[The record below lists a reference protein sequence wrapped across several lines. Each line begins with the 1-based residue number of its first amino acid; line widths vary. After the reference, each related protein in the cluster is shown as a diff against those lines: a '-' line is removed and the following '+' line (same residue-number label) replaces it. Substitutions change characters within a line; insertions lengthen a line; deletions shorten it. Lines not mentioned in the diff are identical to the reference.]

1 MPTLANSKASFSG
14 EHLHLRMRCAEV
26 KVSTSGYRAEIR
38 SERTHNYMLA
48 NGLFRD
54 QWLHLPIVKR
64 RSAMNVY
71 IANALVNMSTC

>member
-1 MPTLANSKASFSG
+1 MATLANSKALFSD
-14 EHLHLRMRCAEV
+14 ERLHLRIHCAAV
-26 KVSTSGYRAEIR
+26 KVTTSSYSAEIQ

-48 NGLFRD
+48 NALFRD

>member
-1 MPTLANSKASFSG
+1 MATLANSKALFSD
-14 EHLHLRMRCAEV
+14 ERLHLQMHCAGM
-26 KVSTSGYRAEIR
+26 KVSTTYSGEIR

-48 NGLFRD
+48 NALFRD

-71 IANALVNMSTC
+71 IASALVNMSTC